1 MQSNPFLVVPS
12 SHMGFVWWE
21 ETASTDMQA
30 TKDVPEFELPKSC
43 FVEQRH
49 TSLRCPAIGG
59 GGIAFEAGQHT

>member
-1 MQSNPFLVVPS
+1 
-12 SHMGFVWWE
+12 MGFVWWE